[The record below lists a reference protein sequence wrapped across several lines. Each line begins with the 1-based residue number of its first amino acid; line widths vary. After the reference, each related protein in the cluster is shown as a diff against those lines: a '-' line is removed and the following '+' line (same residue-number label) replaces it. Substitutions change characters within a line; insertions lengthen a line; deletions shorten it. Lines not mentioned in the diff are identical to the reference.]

1 VLPVIALAD
10 ADRLAADLVGPLSE
24 LADFLGSYVVFSS
37 VEARDAVA
45 LWAAHTWAIGAA
57 ATTPRLSIR
66 SVEKQSGK
74 TRLLEVLELVVG
86 RPTAAVN
93 VSVAALFRSI
103 GEPPPTILWD
113 EIDALF
119 KGGNDSSREDLRALL
134 NSGYRRGASVL
145 RVVGEGR
152 KMEVKAFATFAP
164 VALAGIGDVPD
175 TVSDRSII
183 VEQRRRRSD
192 ERVRAF
198 RRRVVEPEAEALC
211 DRLRA
216 WAAENLAESERARPA
231 MPDGLSDRAADL
243 WEPLLAIADLAGG
256 SWPSR
261 GRRAAVELAR
271 VGREADR
278 SLGVRL
284 LADVRAIW
292 EEIGRPKHIATEELL
307 ERLQALD
314 ESPWGDLGHGRA
326 LDARSL
332 AGRLRKFGARP
343 KQVRLGAVTAKG
355 YVVAE
360 LADPWARYLPTTS
373 VQSETTETGK
383 RLEAPEL
390 DGPAVS
396 RDQTPPGVSDVSD
409 VSLPGGRGKA
419 EPGVS
424 AEPPPAPPPA
434 SNVSPGAAA
443 ALRIHRDSQ
452 LVRGF
457 PNSAAAHGSWPEADG
472 RIDLLPVG
480 ALLGGPD
487 A

>member
-1 VLPVIALAD
+1 MIALAD
-10 ADRLAADLVGPLSE
+10 ADRLAADLTAPLSE

-57 ATTPRLSIR
+57 GTTPRLSIR

-74 TRLLEVLELVVG
+74 TRLLEVLELVVA
-86 RPTAAVN
+86 RPIMAVN

-119 KGGNDSSREDLRALL
+119 RGGNDSSREDLRALL

-145 RVVGEGR
+145 RVVGEGT
-152 KMEVKAFATFAP
+152 KMAVKAFATFAP
-164 VALAGIGDVPD
+164 VVLAGIGNQPD

-183 VEQRRRRSD
+183 VEQRRRRPD

-198 RRRVVEPEAEALC
+198 RRRVVEPEAQLVRE
-211 DRLRA
+211 RLRA
-216 WAAENLAESERARPA
+216 WAAENLEELERARPA
-231 MPDGLSDRAADL
+231 MPAGLSDRAADL

-292 EEIGRPKHIATEELL
+292 EEIGRPKYLRTEELL
-307 ERLQALD
+307 ERLKALD
-314 ESPWGDLGHGRA
+314 ESPWGDLGHGRE
-326 LDARSL
+326 LDSRSL
-332 AGRLRKFGARP
+332 AGRLRKFGAGP
-343 KQVRLGAVTAKG
+343 KQVRLGAVTVKG
-355 YVVAE
+355 YVAAE
-360 LADPWARYLPTTS
+360 LADPWARYLPTPS
-373 VQSETTETGK
+373 AQSETTETG
-383 RLEAPEL
+383 E
-390 DGPAVS
+390 
-396 RDQTPPGVSDVSD
+396 TT
-409 VSLPGGRGKA
+409 
-419 EPGVS
+419 
-424 AEPPPAPPPA
+424 
-434 SNVSPGAAA
+434 
-443 ALRIHRDSQ
+443 
-452 LVRGF
+452 
-457 PNSAAAHGSWPEADG
+457 
-472 RIDLLPVG
+472 
-480 ALLGGPD
+480 
-487 A
+487 